1 MAEKKNPTLKK
12 ARYEMT
18 YLTGDEAVQRLQDLR
33 DKWEMDRISALDFA
47 EEKGIEKGIEKGRK
61 EGEQQNKKE
70 IAKNR
75 KIIDLSVN
83 FDILYF
89 LKLE

>member
-47 EEKGIEKGIEKGRK
+47 EEKGIKK
-61 EGEQQNKKE
+61 GEQKNKKE
-70 IAKNR
+70 IAKKMLAKGIDIDTIVELTGLSKE
-75 KIIDLSVN
+75 KIE
-83 FDILYF
+83 
-89 LKLE
+89 KL